1 MTWCSATRR
10 SSTRSR
16 SWGWPCVPAATLA
29 PAPRVVSTDTRRRRR
44 RRRRLPC
51 ALRRTRTRTRSR
63 KRSERRACCGESGPV
78 PHAPRPAL
86 RLELTAAAARHPD
99 KSPGQSAERCGELSE
114 PVPCEDPAEE
124 MFIRI
129 SKANDACARP
139 APLCPRTPRALK
151 AAFCLRR
158 LTDPE
163 IRENYEKYGHPVCS
177 LWRGNGA
184 WVLSLTSAGRLR
196 RMGDRP

>member
-1 MTWCSATRR
+1 M
-10 SSTRSR
+10 
-16 SWGWPCVPAATLA
+16 
-29 PAPRVVSTDTRRRRR
+29 
-44 RRRRLPC
+44 
-51 ALRRTRTRTRSR
+51 
-63 KRSERRACCGESGPV
+63 

-139 APLCPRTPRALK
+139 APLCPRTPARVEGCILPAQADGPRNTRK
-151 AAFCLRR
+151 LR
-158 LTDPE
+158 E
-163 IRENYEKYGHPVCS
+163 IRAPGM
-177 LWRGNGA
+177 
-184 WVLSLTSAGRLR
+184 LSLAWKRSVGSLTHVGWPAAQDGRQAMTGAIGLPEFFMDESKWQLILLVYFGALIFGLPIMVWR
-196 RMGDRP
+196 W